1 MNNVVQKK
9 FQETEKGSYIPL
21 LFQHH
26 IKHKTMSTFVYYLE
40 EVQYSVNCDHTSWNQ
55 VKEKVFEEM
64 KVQIPLGILPSPN
77 KR

>member
-1 MNNVVQKK
+1 MRRIYLKTLHWFSDDKRQKIQMNNVVQKK

-40 EVQYSVNCDHTSWNQ
+40 EVQYSVNCDHTS
-55 VKEKVFEEM
+55 
-64 KVQIPLGILPSPN
+64 
-77 KR
+77 